1 MRTSGTRFYR
11 CRRTS
16 GSWKQPIAREGIEA
30 TVSIVRIG
38 GVFGRNSRYMVTDA
52 GISLRQRGVGG
63 RGPSKMENP
72 WGFTRVKVQLSCQL
86 SF

>member
-30 TVSIVRIG
+30 TVSIVKIG
-38 GVFGRNSRYMVTDA
+38 GVFGRNGRYMVTDA
-52 GISLRQRGVGG
+52 GIS
-63 RGPSKMENP
+63 
-72 WGFTRVKVQLSCQL
+72 
-86 SF
+86 